1 MTATGN
7 ARPEERPEDR
17 VKRIQCDVTVAG
29 GGIAGICAALAAAR
43 EGVRVVLVNDRS
55 VLGGN
60 ASSEIGISMNGASH
74 LGLNAAIY
82 AREGGLVEE
91 MRLRMA
97 AYNEGGGYEK
107 PALLDAVYF
116 DMVYEEEKITLLLN
130 TSIYTCQMEK
140 DRICLAYARHH
151 TSNVVY
157 ELESPYYID
166 ATGNGVLAYE
176 AGCSFSMGREG
187 AGEYQERK
195 APREPDAYTMGN
207 TFYFET
213 VDCGHAVTY
222 VPPAFARKVEEMP
235 FLKEIHKPGNHR
247 GLSVKGA
254 HWSFEYGGQLDVVY
268 DSEEIDLELR
278 RLVYGIWDYIKNS
291 GKYPEAATYALK
303 RIHSRSGA
311 RESRRFHGDYML
323 TQNDIEEK
331 RAFEDGVCM
340 GGWPMDVHAPLGI
353 YDRDPATEF
362 IPVTGVYEIPFRCLY
377 SREVENL
384 LFAGRNVS
392 VTHIALGST
401 RVMATCGCMGQ
412 AVGTAAALCR
422 ELGISPRTLYRE
434 QIQLLRERLAHRDQ
448 TIIGWHGPDDMA
460 GRFTVEADREKSFEN
475 REVAFCSRL
484 ERDLALALML
494 ETEKLDSLMVW
505 VENLSGE
512 DTVLVCRILEGD
524 HRETFL
530 PARCQKEIRK
540 TVEAG
545 KRGWIPLQV
554 EARRGADGKVYLA
567 FAANGVLALGM
578 GRVRPVGA
586 VTMGLYP
593 KDCRDAG
600 SQAPAHLQQGCCPSG
615 HSLDH
620 PAGTSA
626 WRSACANH
634 DSVPLDPATGYLYLD
649 HRYHRQENIAFC
661 NLQPAQRLY
670 APWKA
675 LSPCKRPY
683 GEPNLWLGQ
692 GSYPWTMTLT
702 AREPVQG
709 SFLAVTFD
717 TDLTVEPLSRL
728 PECLAR
734 DVDIRVSYL
743 GEQESRTI
751 RIRDNWR
758 RQVVMALEE
767 KQVTGITITVLGSWG
782 GEAGIYGVELW

>member
-1 MTATGN
+1 
-7 ARPEERPEDR
+7 
-17 VKRIQCDVTVAG
+17 
-29 GGIAGICAALAAAR
+29 
-43 EGVRVVLVNDRS
+43 
-55 VLGGN
+55 
-60 ASSEIGISMNGASH
+60 
-74 LGLNAAIY
+74 
-82 AREGGLVEE
+82 
-91 MRLRMA
+91 
-97 AYNEGGGYEK
+97 
-107 PALLDAVYF
+107 
-116 DMVYEEEKITLLLN
+116 
-130 TSIYTCQMEK
+130 
-140 DRICLAYARHH
+140 
-151 TSNVVY
+151 
-157 ELESPYYID
+157 
-166 ATGNGVLAYE
+166 
-176 AGCSFSMGREG
+176 
-187 AGEYQERK
+187 
-195 APREPDAYTMGN
+195 
-207 TFYFET
+207 
-213 VDCGHAVTY
+213 
-222 VPPAFARKVEEMP
+222 
-235 FLKEIHKPGNHR
+235 
-247 GLSVKGA
+247 
-254 HWSFEYGGQLDVVY
+254 
-268 DSEEIDLELR
+268 
-278 RLVYGIWDYIKNS
+278 
-291 GKYPEAATYALK
+291 
-303 RIHSRSGA
+303 
-311 RESRRFHGDYML
+311 
-323 TQNDIEEK
+323 
-331 RAFEDGVCM
+331 
-340 GGWPMDVHAPLGI
+340 
-353 YDRDPATEF
+353 
-362 IPVTGVYEIPFRCLY
+362 
-377 SREVENL
+377 
-384 LFAGRNVS
+384 
-392 VTHIALGST
+392 
-401 RVMATCGCMGQ
+401 
-412 AVGTAAALCR
+412 
-422 ELGISPRTLYRE
+422 
-434 QIQLLRERLAHRDQ
+434 
-448 TIIGWHGPDDMA
+448 
-460 GRFTVEADREKSFEN
+460 
-475 REVAFCSRL
+475 
-484 ERDLALALML
+484 ML

-567 FAANGVLALGM
+567 FAANSVLALGM

-600 SQAPAHLQQGCCPSG
+600 SQAPVHLQQGCCPSG

-626 WRSACANH
+626 WSSACANH

-683 GEPNLWLGQ
+683 GEPNLWQGQ
-692 GSYPWTMTLT
+692 GPYPWTMTLT

-743 GEQESRTI
+743 GEQEPRTI